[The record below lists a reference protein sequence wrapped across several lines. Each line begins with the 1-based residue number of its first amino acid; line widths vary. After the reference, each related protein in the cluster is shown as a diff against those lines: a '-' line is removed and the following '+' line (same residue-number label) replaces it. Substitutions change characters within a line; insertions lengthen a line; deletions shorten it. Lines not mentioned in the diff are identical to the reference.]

1 MTTNTVSTEEVL
13 ATVGGTSVSPP
24 FAQRAGFML
33 AVAVGTMI
41 ALVVGCLL
49 FFVFLTYPQPPIP
62 TSVSRSN
69 EEATRAIE
77 TYRALSEVAVQNTLE
92 LFKTIV
98 AQALLPVFTALLGYI
113 FAKESNSSS

>member
-13 ATVGGTSVSPP
+13 ATVGATSVSPP

-49 FFVFLTYPQPPIP
+49 FFVFLTSPSRRFLPQWRNP
-62 TSVSRSN
+62 TRRLRERSR
-69 EEATRAIE
+69 
-77 TYRALSEVAVQNTLE
+77 L
-92 LFKTIV
+92 IV
-98 AQALLPVFTALLGYI
+98 R
-113 FAKESNSSS
+113 